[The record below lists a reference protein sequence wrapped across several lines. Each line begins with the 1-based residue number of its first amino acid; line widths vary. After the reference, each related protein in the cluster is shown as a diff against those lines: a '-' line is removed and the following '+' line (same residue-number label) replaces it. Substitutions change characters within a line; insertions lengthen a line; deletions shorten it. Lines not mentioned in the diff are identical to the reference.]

1 MRVRI
6 HRGAHEIGGTCIELE
21 ASDRRLVLDIGRPL
35 DASEDDDVPL
45 PAIAGLDGRDASLLG
60 IVISHGHRDHWG
72 LLEKVAP
79 AVPIYV
85 GEATRQMLEQA
96 AFFAS
101 GALLNRAGSLRHREP
116 FQLGPFTITPFLN
129 DHSAFDTHSLLLE
142 ADSRRVFYSA
152 DFQAHGRKARL
163 FDAFVAHPP
172 TDIDLLLLEGTN
184 LRPAADTEAAPAPLT
199 EADVEHALVH
209 TFRATRG
216 TVLAMY
222 SAQNIDRLV
231 TMFRACVR
239 SGRTLVVDLYGAS
252 VAAATGNQRIPQAGF
267 DNLRVYV
274 PQRQRVLVKTSG
286 EFARVNDIRF
296 ARIFPEE
303 LAARAGE
310 LVLTFRA
317 SMMREVASAGCL
329 DAATAVWSMWRGYLD
344 RPEQRRLLQFFESHG
359 IPLVIHHTS
368 GHAWLAD
375 LQRFARALAPRRV
388 VPIHTQAPERFTE
401 FFENVDLRRDGEW
414 FEV

>member
-1 MRVRI
+1 VKLCI
-6 HRGAHEIGGTCIELE
+6 HRGAHEIGGTCIEVE
-21 ASDRRLVLDIGRPL
+21 AQGARIVLDIGLPL
-35 DASEDDDVPL
+35 DVGDDEPVAL
-45 PAIAGLDGRDASLLG
+45 PAVTGLDGLDASLLG
-60 IVISHGHRDHWG
+60 LLISHGHRDHWG
-72 LLEKVAP
+72 LVDQVAP

-85 GEATRQMLEQA
+85 GEATRRMLEQA

-101 GALLNRAGSLRHREP
+101 GAQLNPAGSLRHREP
-116 FQLGPFTITPFLN
+116 FELGPFTITPFLN
-129 DHSAFDTHSLLLE
+129 DHSAFDTYSVLVE
-142 ADSRRVFYSA
+142 ADGRRVFYSA
-152 DFQAHGRKARL
+152 DLQAHGRKARL
-163 FDAFVAHPP
+163 FETFVDDPP
-172 TDIDLLLLEGTN
+172 RDIDLLLLEGTN
-184 LRPAADTEAAPAPLT
+184 LRLAADTEAAPAPLR

-216 TVLAMY
+216 IVLAMY

-231 TMFRACVR
+231 TMFRASVR

-252 VAAATGNQRIPQAGF
+252 VAAATGNPRIPQAGF

-317 SMMREVASAGCL
+317 SMMREVAAAGCL
-329 DAATAVWSMWRGYLD
+329 DDAVAVWSMWRGYLD

-375 LQRFARALAPRRV
+375 LQRFARALAPRRA

>member
-1 MRVRI
+1 
-6 HRGAHEIGGTCIELE
+6 
-21 ASDRRLVLDIGRPL
+21 
-35 DASEDDDVPL
+35 
-45 PAIAGLDGRDASLLG
+45 
-60 IVISHGHRDHWG
+60 
-72 LLEKVAP
+72 
-79 AVPIYV
+79 
-85 GEATRQMLEQA
+85 
-96 AFFAS
+96 
-101 GALLNRAGSLRHREP
+101 
-116 FQLGPFTITPFLN
+116 
-129 DHSAFDTHSLLLE
+129 
-142 ADSRRVFYSA
+142 
-152 DFQAHGRKARL
+152 
-163 FDAFVAHPP
+163 
-172 TDIDLLLLEGTN
+172 
-184 LRPAADTEAAPAPLT
+184 
-199 EADVEHALVH
+199 
-209 TFRATRG
+209 
-216 TVLAMY
+216 
-222 SAQNIDRLV
+222 
-231 TMFRACVR
+231 
-239 SGRTLVVDLYGAS
+239 VVDLYGAS

-317 SMMREVASAGCL
+317 SMMREVAAAGCL
-329 DAATAVWSMWRGYLD
+329 DDAVAVWSMWRGYLD

-375 LQRFARALAPRRV
+375 LQRFARALAPRRA